1 MIINNTPKAIALMDH
16 LAPVIKMCSKQTPVF
31 LHRFIGVLQLFGLI
45 VFNKHLKTDYLRK
58 TYFILRTICQW
69 ILLTCSAFPF
79 YTGYFSHSMSAEE
92 ISVVALWLATILH
105 YLSSTIVITRGQKMI
120 MHTFAE
126 MARITQHCI
135 QKPSFRLC
143 RIFELVIYI
152 LGAAMLAFAY
162 IVSIKYTPTD
172 AVTQAIY
179 ANNILSNYVNILVEQ
194 IVLMYIFFVSS
205 VIRSIS
211 THMSSPSLQA
221 EHVKRFRG
229 IYRDLC
235 ILSMYVNE
243 NFGIILTSCVT
254 FSQLQCW
261 VDMLMFIRRTSYE
274 DQVPDIG
281 GIMFIIATF
290 YHIFL
295 TYLLCWFCENIEN
308 QAIK

>member
-1 MIINNTPKAIALMDH
+1 MIINNTPKLIALMDY
-16 LAPVIKMCSKQTPVF
+16 LTPVIKMCLKQTPVF
-31 LHRFIGVLQLFGLI
+31 LHRFIYVLQIFGLI
-45 VFNKHLKTDYLRK
+45 VFNKQLKTNCLRK
-58 TYFILRTICQW
+58 AYFTLRTICQW
-69 ILLTCSAFPF
+69 IILMCSTFPF

-92 ISVVALWLATILH
+92 ISVVALWVATILH
-105 YLSSTIVITRGQKMI
+105 YLSSTIIISRGQKMI
-120 MHTFAE
+120 MHTFSE
-126 MARITQHCI
+126 MERITQHCI
-135 QKPSFRLC
+135 QKPSFKLC
-143 RIFELVIYI
+143 RILEVVIYI

-172 AVTQAIY
+172 LATQAIY
-179 ANNILSNYVNILVEQ
+179 ANNILSNYINILVEQ

-205 VIRSIS
+205 VVRSIT
-211 THMSSPSLQA
+211 THMSSSSLHA
-221 EHVKRFRG
+221 EHVKCFRR

-235 ILSMYVNE
+235 ILSMYVDE

-274 DQVPDIG
+274 AEVNDIG

-295 TYLLCWFCENIEN
+295 TYLLCWFCEDIEN